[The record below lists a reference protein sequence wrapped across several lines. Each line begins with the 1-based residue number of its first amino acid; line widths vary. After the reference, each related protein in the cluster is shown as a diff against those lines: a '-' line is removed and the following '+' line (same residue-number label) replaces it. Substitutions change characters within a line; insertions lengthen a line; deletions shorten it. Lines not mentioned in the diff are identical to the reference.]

1 MLVTF
6 IHQETH
12 KMDTLAPAS
21 HPAASLPT
29 PENPH
34 VLWRQ
39 VLGFVLWVG
48 LPVLPCGGPVVAMVC
63 LALGGVTFADAWKSG
78 IYKHPGKQR
87 FLNISPMAWGILM
100 SLFLIVAYP
109 IYVLNRNKLRTRQD
123 TNAFF
128 WATVVL
134 GAVPII
140 ACVLGVATLFATSF

>member
-1 MLVTF
+1 
-6 IHQETH
+6 
-12 KMDTLAPAS
+12 MDTLAPAS

-39 VLGFVLWVG
+39 VLGVVLWVG
-48 LPVLPCGGPVVAMVC
+48 LPVLACGGVIVAMLC

-78 IYKHPGKQR
+78 IYKHSDKQT
-87 FLNISPMAWGILM
+87 FLNISPMAWGILT

-109 IYVLNRNKLRTRQD
+109 AYVLNRNKLRTRQD

-134 GAVPII
+134 GAVPLVS
-140 ACVLGVATLFATSF
+140 CLLSVLISFLRDRNV